1 MKNSKIVAIAA
12 LGLVGAVALVGC
24 SSSSNSNSSSSA
36 TPTKSAASESPIG
49 GNVLPPVMVE
59 PGTTT
64 VSAKVG
70 DTIVFKVADPENTK
84 IATDNEAVLQLT
96 QGGKDGSAM
105 MNPGAKALT
114 AGTAKVTITGPSGE
128 ETVTVTVA

>member
-24 SSSSNSNSSSSA
+24 SSSSSSDASKSA
-36 TPTKSAASESPIG
+36 TPTQSASESPIG

-84 IATDNEAVLQLT
+84 IATDNESVLQLT
-96 QGGKDGSAM
+96 QGGKEGSAM